1 MEDAQMAQFSFVNT
15 MTFATLNAKY
25 FQYNVLIPETML
37 QVVPKDIDVIQI
49 YRKILNPNVRSMS
62 QAMINA
68 LEATVG
74 TKRTDDEVT
83 ISDSRNEDTTR
94 LKDTGL
100 SSEVNLQSIS
110 KPFSE
115 FEFFFICF
123 IGFPIITSD
132 IFSDPFRI
140 FNGLMSGMGQEDGSS
155 SISSSPLHLFSLM
168 SLSPGIGSPYPWL
181 REMESEERGLYLIR
195 LLVACANNVAAG
207 SIENANIELEQ
218 INRLSSSDGD
228 TMQRI
233 AAYFTEALAN
243 RMLKGWPGL
252 YKAIN
257 STKITSISEEIL
269 TKRLF
274 FDLCPF
280 LRLSYL
286 ITNQAILEAMEGEK
300 MVHIIDLCS
309 SEPAQWINLLQALR
323 TRSEGPPHLR
333 ITGIHQEKEVLEQ
346 MALRLNEEAE
356 KLDIPFQFNPIVTRL
371 ENLEMEQLRYKSGEA
386 LAISSVLQLHTLLAF
401 DDETIKRTQSPS
413 SNRILINS
421 QTLGDFLKKDIVN
434 PFSPSPDSTSSSP
447 LLLNSGKIMSFLNSL
462 WNLSPKLMVV
472 TEQESNHNG
481 FTLMDR
487 ALEAL
492 IFYAALFDCLE
503 STVPRTSVDRQKV
516 EKMLFGEEIKNII
529 ACEGLERKV
538 RHEKLEKWIPRFEL
552 AGFGR
557 VPLSYNGMLV
567 ATRLLQNY
575 GYDGYKIKNENG
587 FLVIC
592 WHNQPLFTISAWKF
606 GRYS

>member
-1 MEDAQMAQFSFVNT
+1 MATTECGNEVSYTISFVC
-15 MTFATLNAKY
+15 L
-25 FQYNVLIPETML
+25 
-37 QVVPKDIDVIQI
+37 
-49 YRKILNPNVRSMS
+49 
-62 QAMINA
+62 
-68 LEATVG
+68 
-74 TKRTDDEVT
+74 
-83 ISDSRNEDTTR
+83 
-94 LKDTGL
+94 
-100 SSEVNLQSIS
+100 
-110 KPFSE
+110 
-115 FEFFFICF
+115 
-123 IGFPIITSD
+123 IGFPVISQD
-132 IFSDPFRI
+132 IYGVAIRS

-181 REMESEERGLYLIR
+181 REMESEERGLYLIQ
-195 LLVACANNVAAG
+195 LLVACANHVAAG
-207 SIENANIELEQ
+207 SIENANIGLEQ
-218 INRLSSSDGD
+218 INRHSSSDGD

-252 YKAIN
+252 YRAIN
-257 STKITSISEEIL
+257 STKITSIPDEIL

-309 SEPAQWINLLQALR
+309 SEPAQWINLLQSFR

-333 ITGIHQEKEVLEQ
+333 ITGIHHEKEVLEQ

-356 KLDIPFQFNPIVTRL
+356 KLDIPFQFNPIMTRL
-371 ENLEMEQLRYKSGEA
+371 ENLQTDQLRYKSGEA

-401 DDETIKRTQSPS
+401 DDETIKKTQSPS
-413 SNRILINS
+413 SNQIQINS
-421 QTLGDFLKKDIVN
+421 QTLGDFLKKDVPN
-434 PFSPSPDSTSSSP
+434 TFNPSPDSTSSSP
-447 LLLNSGKIMSFLNSL
+447 NLPTSGKIMSFLNAL
-462 WNLSPKLMVV
+462 WNLSPKIMVV

-492 IFYAALFDCLE
+492 FFYATLFDCLE
-503 STVPRTSVDRQKV
+503 STVPRTSVDRQRV

-529 ACEGLERKV
+529 ACEGLERTV
-538 RHEKLEKWIPRFEL
+538 RHEKLEKWVPRFEV

-592 WHNQPLFTISAWKF
+592 WHNRPLFSISAWKF